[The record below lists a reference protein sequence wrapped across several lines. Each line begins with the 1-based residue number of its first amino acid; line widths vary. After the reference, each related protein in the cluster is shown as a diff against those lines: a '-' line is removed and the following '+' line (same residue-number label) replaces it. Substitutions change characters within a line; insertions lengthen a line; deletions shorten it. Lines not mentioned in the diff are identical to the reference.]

1 MTKVTREEIL
11 KIARISQLN
20 VHKDEIEPLISQTE
34 QVLSYAERVK
44 EVAADVQEP
53 STKNVNIFRED
64 VIVRTD
70 NEPILAQ
77 APERKGNYFVVPMI
91 LESSE

>member
-11 KIARISQLN
+11 KIARMSHLDI
-20 VHKDEIEPLISQTE
+20 HKDEIESLISQTE

-53 STKNVNIFRED
+53 STKNVNVFRED
-64 VIVRTD
+64 VVVRTD
-70 NEPILAQ
+70 NEPILVQ
-77 APERKGNYFVVPMI
+77 APEREGNYFVVPII
-91 LESSE
+91 LESSK

>member
-11 KIARISQLN
+11 KIARMSQLN
-20 VHKDEIEPLISQTE
+20 VHKDEIEPLILQTE

-53 STKNVNIFRED
+53 STKNVNVFRED

-77 APERKGNYFVVPMI
+77 APEREGNYFVVPMI

>member
-11 KIARISQLN
+11 KIARISHLD
-20 VHKDEIEPLISQTE
+20 VHDDEVQPLMSQIE

-44 EVAADVQEP
+44 EVAVDVQEP
-53 STKNVNIFRED
+53 STKNVNTFRED
-64 VIVRTD
+64 VVVSTD

-77 APERKGNYFVVPMI
+77 SPEREGDYFVVPII